1 MSRGQTGGKKEK
13 QMPSKMTVS
22 RSDAIPVDSSPVSSQ
37 RKQPNPSQGKGSV
50 PESEIHPLVRRGM
63 QAHNVAKRVDRRAGS
78 SGNTGMST
86 GQEEKGSGQHRETRT
101 GRTDTGRGV
110 ERRSSRSSAVRPV
123 GQGKRRKR
131 GIDFDYCIECGGAG
145 MIIRPV
151 KTIRTTKFVQVTGPL
166 GSHFEEQ
173 VIEKEIG
180 GIDACGPCA
189 ALAEMEWLER
199 WTG

>member
-37 RKQPNPSQGKGSV
+37 RKQSNPSQGKGSV

-86 GQEEKGSGQHRETRT
+86 GQEEKGSGQHRKTFMRFTGAFRGTQKRFADTRT
-101 GRTDTGRGV
+101 RSLLGMRGSN
-110 ERRSSRSSAVRPV
+110 RQRNVRDFTYI
-123 GQGKRRKR
+123 KRR
-131 GIDFDYCIECGGAG
+131 
-145 MIIRPV
+145 
-151 KTIRTTKFVQVTGPL
+151 Q
-166 GSHFEEQ
+166 
-173 VIEKEIG
+173 
-180 GIDACGPCA
+180 
-189 ALAEMEWLER
+189 
-199 WTG
+199 